1 MSPLHPA
8 VTVHRIS
15 QVFLPQSASWVSDYI
30 EEMACFPN
38 GVHDDVVDATTQA
51 LNYLRAEPLRW
62 TEVLCP
68 SRVERELDKEDLW
81 DKAMRGFP
89 MSPEEIE
96 RM

>member
-1 MSPLHPA
+1 VTPLIEA
-8 VTVHRIS
+8 GK
-15 QVFLPQSASWVSDYI
+15 VFLPKSAPWISDYI

-51 LNYLRAEPLRW
+51 LNYLRVKPPLRAS
-62 TEVLCP
+62 VIFP
-68 SRVERELDKEDLW
+68 SRAYRKLDKEELW
-81 DKAMRGFP
+81 YKAMRGWP